1 MLPGAKDAPRPKP
14 RPDEDLTAFADD
26 EEAEL
31 IEQGDAE
38 LDAVEQAYAEPIPAR
53 MADIDP
59 ISTAGVPKS
68 GWSIQVASSPSEI
81 EARAF
86 LTKTTRQAGE
96 VLADASPYTVTFDND
111 GTTYHRAR
119 FGGFETKNDAWD
131 ACKALKRKKIE
142 CYAVQQ

>member
-1 MLPGAKDAPRPKP
+1 MVFVRKARASTSLG
-14 RPDEDLTAFADD
+14 
-26 EEAEL
+26 EEATWIDQPDFGTPAVL
-31 IEQGDAE
+31 IGS
-38 LDAVEQAYAEPIPAR
+38 
-53 MADIDP
+53 M
-59 ISTAGVPKS
+59 S

-86 LTKTTRQAGE
+86 LTKTSRQAGE

>member
-1 MLPGAKDAPRPKP
+1 MLPGGNDAPTPKP
-14 RPDEDLTAFADD
+14 RPEEELTAFADE
-26 EEAEL
+26 EEAEI

-38 LDAVEQAYAEPIPAR
+38 PDVVEQAYAAPIPAR

-86 LTKTTRQAGE
+86 LTKTTRQAGN
-96 VLADASPYTVTFDND
+96 VLADASPYTVTYDNG

-119 FGGFETKNDAWD
+119 FGGFEDKDAAWG
-131 ACKALKRKKIE
+131 ACKALKKKKIE